1 VKLLILTARDLIHR
15 LANDVGAP
23 YREVAKRVNSEMQ
36 KGTGLIESV
45 RLIARQSN
53 LDSSKYRLDAGR
65 IAQETR
71 SILVLDYSQTLMI
84 SAVLGQMVES
94 KSRDRFPI
102 PAFFA
107 FLELLGEVSK
117 IPTTRN
123 SDAPVQVDENTTR
136 IIELT
141 TTLVSVICEWS
152 KEGIVGV
159 SGDCPKILQELARAV
174 SRRTR
179 MYQQGIWTCLSC
191 GKMVALKDTR
201 ALLCLECDQSM
212 YGRTSIVEQPDR
224 ERERTGYGQ
233 STKREPV

>member
-1 VKLLILTARDLIHR
+1 MILTARDLIHR
-15 LANDVGAP
+15 LADDVGVP
-23 YREVAKRVNSEMQ
+23 YREIAKRVNSEMQ
-36 KGTGLIESV
+36 KGSGLIESV
-45 RLIARQSN
+45 RLIARQNNRDPSE
-53 LDSSKYRLDAGR
+53 YRLDASR
-65 IAQETR
+65 IAQEIR
-71 SILVLDYSQTLMI
+71 SVLMLDYSQTLMI

-94 KSRDRFPI
+94 KSRDRFPV

-117 IPTTRN
+117 LSATRK
-123 SDAPVQVDENTTR
+123 SDAAVQVDENTTR

-159 SGDCPKILQELARAV
+159 SSDCPKNLQELARAV

-201 ALLCLECDQSM
+201 ALLCQDCDERM
-212 YGRTSIVEQPDR
+212 YGRVPAVDQPPR

-233 STKREPV
+233 STKRNSL